1 MPETGSQ
8 DRLEIRLKG
17 LEEHI
22 RAENEHDVEA
32 IMKTFAPGGVLV
44 FNGRPLDDHA
54 VIRTLHEQLGFGGNG
69 GFSDLR
75 IDVKNRY
82 VSEEAI
88 TLEQVVTGTHTG
100 EWQRV
105 PPTGRKIAV
114 AVCTVYKFD
123 HEGKLVSEN
132 VYIDT
137 GSMLK
142 QLGVLG

>member
-1 MPETGSQ
+1 MAEIVSQ
-8 DRLEIRLKG
+8 DQMEIRIKG

-32 IMKTFAPGGVLV
+32 IMNTFASDGVLV
-44 FNGRPLDDHA
+44 FNGTPLGNHA
-54 VIRTLHEQLGFGGNG
+54 VIRTLHEQLGFGENG

-75 IDVKNRY
+75 IDVKHRY

-100 EWQRV
+100 KWQGIS
-105 PPTGRKIAV
+105 PTGRKIAV

-123 HEGKLVSEN
+123 REGKLVSEN
-132 VYIDT
+132 VYMDT
-137 GSMLK
+137 GGMLK
-142 QLGVLG
+142 QLGAI